1 MKSLSFVLFGLL
13 FFCSTVSAQQE
24 FYLHPQGSG
33 NGHSWKSASSD
44 LVKILRRAQH
54 GDILHLAAGTFTPT
68 PTGDRTASFVIPDGV
83 TLIGGY
89 DAQQPTTSQPEF
101 NRTILS
107 GEIGAPG
114 ADDNSYTVVLLRGT
128 SEQTTLSGLV
138 IAHGNADAEGGKPEH
153 QRGGGIFID
162 GRDVKANPTLDRITF
177 LNNNANEGGA
187 LYNYG
192 RSGEASPALVNC
204 VFQNNSADLDGG
216 AVYNDGA
223 FNGKAAPTFIGCSF
237 SKNLAAFG
245 AAIFVGK
252 GNAGAE
258 FTVKNCAFRN
268 NDALLWGGAIHSLS
282 AADDCRLRLSQCKFS
297 NNYPTNIN
305 KMNTTKQN
313 IEGERVLIQNVSR

>member
-1 MKSLSFVLFGLL
+1 MKSLSLVLFGLL
-13 FFCSTVSAQQE
+13 LFCTTVSAQEE
-24 FYLHPQGSG
+24 FYLHPQGNG

-44 LVKILRRAQH
+44 LQKILSRTES
-54 GDILHLAAGTFTPT
+54 GDVVHLAAGTYVPT
-68 PTGDRTASFVIPDGV
+68 TTGDRTASFSIPEGV

-89 DAQQPTTSQPEF
+89 ASQNPTIPQPEVHT
-101 NRTILS
+101 TILS

-114 ADDNSYTVVLLRGT
+114 ADDNSYTVVLLRGS
-128 SEQTTLSGLV
+128 SEKTILSSLT
-138 IAHGNADAEGGKPEH
+138 IAHGNANAESGAPEH
-153 QRGGGIFID
+153 QRGGGIFVD
-162 GRDVKANPTLDRITF
+162 GSESPARPTLDRIVF
-177 LNNNANEGGA
+177 LSNNASEGGA

-204 VFQNNSADLDGG
+204 TFQNNSADLDGG

-223 FNGKAAPTFIGCSF
+223 LNGKAAPSFIGCSF

-252 GNAGAE
+252 GNAGTE
-258 FTVKNCAFRN
+258 FVVQNCAFRN

-282 AADDCRLRLSQCKFS
+282 AADDCRLRLSQCRFS

-313 IEGERVLIQNVSR
+313 IEGERVLIQNVTR